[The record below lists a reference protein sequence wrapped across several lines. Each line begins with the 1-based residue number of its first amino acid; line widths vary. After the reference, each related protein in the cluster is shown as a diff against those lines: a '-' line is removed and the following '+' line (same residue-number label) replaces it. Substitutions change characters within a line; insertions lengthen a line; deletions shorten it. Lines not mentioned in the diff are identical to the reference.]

1 VKDILL
7 PVAHVFA
14 LVMMVFS
21 VTMLA
26 PLILAVWAL
35 DPALWSFVIS
45 AVATFV
51 LGALLWLATRRFR
64 RELKTRDGLMLVAL
78 TWVALPAVA
87 GFPLWHYLPI
97 NFTDAY
103 FEAASGLTTTGGTVL
118 SGLEYLPRSINL
130 WRHLLSWL
138 GGMGIIVLAVAVLPM
153 LGVGGMQIYRAE
165 MPGPMKDSKL
175 TPRIGQTAKLLW
187 AVYAGLTATCIVCL
201 RFAGM
206 QWFDAVCHGFSALS
220 LGGFSTYD
228 ASIGHF
234 NSLPIELVL
243 TVFQIL
249 AALNFATHYLAWT
262 QRGVRAYFRDAE
274 AKAVLG
280 VLVVSCVGIAFFLM
294 LKGTYPDFPSALR
307 ATTFNLVSSAT
318 DSGLH
323 TLDYSRWPIFAP
335 MWMMFLSCI
344 VASSGSTGGGIKMIR
359 TLVLAKQANRELNQL
374 VHPNMVQPP
383 QGGRD
388 GHRESRRV
396 CSARLRLFV
405 LHEHRH
411 PGIRTARERLGFLD
425 VAIRHHCLHQQRRA
439 GAGVSRSGQQ
449 LRNTERFSNL
459 GVLGRDVTW
468 TARSFHDIG
477 AIHPH
482 YLEKIGVLVDLEIHC

>member
-1 VKDILL
+1 MKDILL

-26 PLILAVWAL
+26 PLIMAVWQM

-51 LGALLWLATRRFR
+51 LGALLWLGTRSFK

-87 GFPLWHYLPI
+87 GFPLWSYLPI

-118 SGLEYLPRSINL
+118 SGLEFLPKSINL

-138 GGMGIIVLAVAVLPM
+138 GGMGIIVLAVAILPM

-187 AVYAGLTATCIVCL
+187 TVYAGLTVACIVCL

-206 QWFDAVCHGFSALS
+206 DWFDAVCHGFSALS

-234 NSLPIELVL
+234 NSLPIEMVL
-243 TVFQIL
+243 TLFTVL
-249 AALNFATHYLAWT
+249 AALNFATHYLAWS
-262 QRGVRAYFRDAE
+262 QRGVLAYFRDAE
-274 AKAVLG
+274 AKAILG
-280 VLVVSCVGIAFFLM
+280 VLAASCIGVALFLCW
-294 LKGTYPDFPSALR
+294 KGS
-307 ATTFNLVSSAT
+307 
-318 DSGLH
+318 
-323 TLDYSRWPIFAP
+323 YSRFPHSAALHHIQSGVDRHRQRSAYPGLFALADIRADVDDVP
-335 MWMMFLSCI
+335 KLHRRQFRIHRRRHQDDPHAGARQAGSPRTESAG
-344 VASSGSTGGGIKMIR
+344 ASEHG
-359 TLVLAKQANRELNQL
+359 AAA
-374 VHPNMVQPP
+374 
-383 QGGRD
+383 QGGRNHHCQP
-388 GHRESRRV
+388 GGIRRAGIRV
-396 CSARLRLFV
+396 PLF
-405 LHEHRH
+405 HEHRH
-411 PGIRTARERLGFLD
+411 ADFPAAGERPGFHDLLFG
-425 VAIRHHCLHQQRRA
+425 HHCLHQQCRA
-439 GAGVSRSGQQ
+439 GLGVGGPGQQ
-449 LRNTERFSNL
+449 LWGPE
-459 GVLGRDVTW
+459 
-468 TARSFHDIG
+468 
-477 AIHPH
+477 
-482 YLEKIGVLVDLEIHC
+482 

>member
-14 LVMMVFS
+14 MVMMVFA

-26 PLILAVWAL
+26 PLVMAVWQR

-45 AVATFV
+45 AAATFV
-51 LGALLWLATRRFR
+51 LGALLWLATRRFK

-103 FEAASGLTTTGGTVL
+103 FEATSGLTTTGGTVL

-138 GGMGIIVLAVAVLPM
+138 GGMGIIVLAVAILPM

-187 AVYAGLTATCIVCL
+187 AVYAGLTAACIVSL

-206 QWFDAVCHGFSALS
+206 NWFDAVCHGFSALA

-234 NSLPIELVL
+234 NSLSIEMVL
-243 TVFQIL
+243 TIFQIL
-249 AALNFATHYLAWT
+249 AALNFATHYLAWS

-274 AKAVLG
+274 AKAVVG
-280 VLVVSCVGIAFFLM
+280 VLVVSCVGIALFLYS
-294 LKGTYPDFPSALR
+294 KGTYPDFGTALR
-307 ATTFNLVSSAT
+307 HTTFNLVSIAT

-323 TLDYSRWPIFAP
+323 TQDFSRWPIFVP

-344 VASSGSTGGGIKMIR
+344 VASSGSTGGGVKMIR
-359 TLVLAKQANRELNQL
+359 TLVLAKQAHRELNML
-374 VHPNMVQPP
+374 VHPNMVRPLKV
-383 QGGRD
+383 GGTVIANRVVFAVLAFVFLYFMSIVTLVFVQLASGLD
-388 GHRESRRV
+388 FLTSLSSIIACINNAGPGLGLVGPGSNYGILSDFQTWV
-396 CSARLRLFV
+396 CS
-405 LHEHRH
+405 
-411 PGIRTARERLGFLD
+411 
-425 VAIRHHCLHQQRRA
+425 VAML
-439 GAGVSRSGQQ
+439 
-449 LRNTERFSNL
+449 
-459 GVLGRDVTW
+459 LGR
-468 TARSFHDIG
+468 
-477 AIHPH
+477 
-482 YLEKIGVLVDLEIHC
+482 LEVFTILVLFTPTLWRK

>member
-1 VKDILL
+1 MKDTLL
-7 PVAHVFA
+7 PVANVFA

-21 VTMLA
+21 ATMLA
-26 PLILAVWAL
+26 PLIMAVWQL
-35 DPALWSFVIS
+35 DAALWSFVMS

-51 LGALLWLATRRFR
+51 LGALLWLGTRQFK

-97 NFTDAY
+97 NFTAAY

-138 GGMGIIVLAVAVLPM
+138 GGMGIIVLAVAILPM

-187 AVYAGLTATCIVCL
+187 AVYAGLTAACIVAL
-201 RFAGM
+201 KLAGM
-206 QWFDAVCHGFSALS
+206 NWFDAVCHGFSALA

-234 NSLPIELVL
+234 NSLSIEMVL
-243 TVFQIL
+243 TLFEIL
-249 AALNFATHYLAWT
+249 AALNFATHFLAWS
-262 QRGVRAYFRDAE
+262 QRGVTAYFRDAE
-274 AKAVLG
+274 AKAILTVLG
-280 VLVVSCVGIAFFLM
+280 VSCLGAAIFLFV
-294 LKGTYPDFPSALR
+294 KGTYADFPTALR
-307 ATTFNLVSSAT
+307 NAIFNLVSIAT

-323 TLDYSRWPIFAP
+323 TQDYARWPIFVP

-359 TLVLAKQANRELNQL
+359 TLVLAKQAHRELNQL
-374 VHPNMVQPP
+374 VHPNMVRPLKV
-383 QGGRD
+383 GGAVIANRVVFAVLAFVFLYFMSIVTLIFVLLASGLD
-388 GHRESRRV
+388 FMTSLSAIVACINNAGPGLGLVGPGSNYGVLNNFQTWV
-396 CSARLRLFV
+396 CSAAML
-405 LHEHRH
+405 
-411 PGIRTARERLGFLD
+411 
-425 VAIRHHCLHQQRRA
+425 
-439 GAGVSRSGQQ
+439 
-449 LRNTERFSNL
+449 
-459 GVLGRDVTW
+459 LGR
-468 TARSFHDIG
+468 
-477 AIHPH
+477 
-482 YLEKIGVLVDLEIHC
+482 LEIFTILVLFTPTLWRK

>member
-14 LVMMVFS
+14 MVMMVFAM
-21 VTMLA
+21 TMLA
-26 PLILAVWAL
+26 PLIMAIWGL
-35 DPALWSFVIS
+35 DPALWSFILS
-45 AVATFV
+45 AVATFM
-51 LGALLWLATRRFR
+51 LGALLWLATRRFK

-78 TWVALPAVA
+78 TWIALPAVA
-87 GFPLWHYLPI
+87 GFPLWKYLPI

-138 GGMGIIVLAVAVLPM
+138 GGMGIIVLAVAILPM

-187 AVYAGLTATCIVCL
+187 TVYAGLTAACIVCL

-206 QWFDAVCHGFSALS
+206 DWFDAVCHGFSALA

-243 TVFQIL
+243 TIFQIL
-249 AALNFATHYLAWT
+249 AAMNFATHYLAWT
-262 QRGVRAYFRDAE
+262 QRGVLAYFRDAE

-280 VLVVSCVGIAFFLM
+280 VLTASCAGIALFLF
-294 LKGTYPDFPSALR
+294 LRGSFPDFPSALR
-307 ATTFNLVSSAT
+307 HSFFNVVSIAV

-323 TLDYSRWPIFAP
+323 TEDYSRWPIFAP

-359 TLVLAKQANRELNQL
+359 TLVLAKQAHRELNML
-374 VHPNMVQPP
+374 VHPNMIRPLKLGGTVIANRVVFAVLAFVFLYFMSIVSLIFVQLASGLDFLTSLSSILACINNAGPGLGLVGP
-383 QGGRD
+383 GGNYGILSD
-388 GHRESRRV
+388 FQTWV
-396 CSARLRLFV
+396 CSAAML
-405 LHEHRH
+405 
-411 PGIRTARERLGFLD
+411 
-425 VAIRHHCLHQQRRA
+425 
-439 GAGVSRSGQQ
+439 
-449 LRNTERFSNL
+449 
-459 GVLGRDVTW
+459 LGR
-468 TARSFHDIG
+468 
-477 AIHPH
+477 
-482 YLEKIGVLVDLEIHC
+482 LEIFTILVLFTPTLWKK

>member
-14 LVMMVFS
+14 LVMMVFA

-26 PLILAVWAL
+26 PLVMALWGL
-35 DPALWSFVIS
+35 DPALLSFVLS
-45 AVATFV
+45 AVAT
-51 LGALLWLATRRFR
+51 LAIGALLWFATRRFK
-64 RELKTRDGLMLVAL
+64 RELKTRDGLVLVAL

-87 GFPLWHYLPI
+87 GFPLWSYLPI

-118 SGLEYLPRSINL
+118 SGLEFLPKSINL
-130 WRHLLSWL
+130 WRHLLSWI
-138 GGMGIIVLAVAVLPM
+138 GGMGIIVLAVAILPM

-187 AVYAGLTATCIVCL
+187 AVYAGLTGACVLCL

-206 QWFDAVCHGFSALS
+206 NWFDAVCHGFSALS

-234 NSLPIELVL
+234 NSLPVEMVL
-243 TVFQIL
+243 TVFQVL
-249 AALNFATHYLAWT
+249 AALNFATHFLAFS

-274 AKAVLG
+274 AKAILG
-280 VLVVSCVGIAFFLM
+280 VLAVSCLGLAGFLFF
-294 LKGTYPDFPSALR
+294 KGTYPDFLTALR
-307 ATTFNLVSSAT
+307 HATFNVVSIAT

-323 TLDYSRWPIFAP
+323 TQDFSRWPTFVP
-335 MWMMFLSCI
+335 MSMMFLSCI

-359 TLVLAKQANRELNQL
+359 TLVLAKQAHRELKQL
-374 VHPNMVQPP
+374 VHPNMVRPLKVGGTVIANRVVFAVLAFVFLYFICAVTLIFVQLASGLDFLTALSAIVACINNAGPG
-383 QGGRD
+383 QGLVGPSSNYGVLSD
-388 GHRESRRV
+388 FQTWV
-396 CSARLRLFV
+396 CSAAML
-405 LHEHRH
+405 
-411 PGIRTARERLGFLD
+411 
-425 VAIRHHCLHQQRRA
+425 
-439 GAGVSRSGQQ
+439 
-449 LRNTERFSNL
+449 
-459 GVLGRDVTW
+459 LGR
-468 TARSFHDIG
+468 
-477 AIHPH
+477 
-482 YLEKIGVLVDLEIHC
+482 LEIFTLLVLFTPTLWRK

>member
-1 VKDILL
+1 MKDILL

-14 LVMMVFS
+14 MVMMVLS
-21 VTMLA
+21 ATMLA
-26 PLILAVWAL
+26 PLIMAAWQL
-35 DPALWSFVIS
+35 DPALWSFLVS
-45 AVATFV
+45 AAATFV

-64 RELKTRDGLMLVAL
+64 RELKTRDGLLLVAV

-87 GFPLWHYLPI
+87 GFPLWSYLPI

-118 SGLEYLPRSINL
+118 SGLEFLPHSINL

-138 GGMGIIVLAVAVLPM
+138 GGMGIIVLAVAILPM

-187 AVYAGLTATCIVCL
+187 AVYAGLTLLCIACL
-201 RFAGM
+201 KVAGM
-206 QWFDAVCHGFSALS
+206 GWFDAVCHGFSALA

-243 TVFQIL
+243 IVFQVL
-249 AALNFATHYLAWT
+249 AAMNFATHYLAWS

-274 AKAVLG
+274 AKAVIG
-280 VLVVSCVGIAFFLM
+280 VLVVSCLGMAVFLYV
-294 LKGTYPDFPSALR
+294 KGSYPDFLTALR
-307 ATTFNLVSSAT
+307 HATFNVVSVAT

-323 TLDYSRWPIFAP
+323 TQDYSRWPIFVP
-335 MWMMFLSCI
+335 MWMLFLSCI

-359 TLVLAKQANRELNQL
+359 TLVLAKQANRELKSL
-374 VHPNMVQPP
+374 VHPNLVLPLKV
-383 QGGRD
+383 GGAVIANRVVFAVLAFVFLYFMSLVALVLLMLATGLD
-388 GHRESRRV
+388 FMTSLSAILACINNAGPGLGLVGPGSNYGVLSDFQTWV
-396 CSARLRLFV
+396 CSAAML
-405 LHEHRH
+405 
-411 PGIRTARERLGFLD
+411 
-425 VAIRHHCLHQQRRA
+425 
-439 GAGVSRSGQQ
+439 
-449 LRNTERFSNL
+449 
-459 GVLGRDVTW
+459 LGR
-468 TARSFHDIG
+468 
-477 AIHPH
+477 
-482 YLEKIGVLVDLEIHC
+482 LEVFTILVLFTPTLWRK

>member
-1 VKDILL
+1 VKDTLL

-14 LVMMVFS
+14 MVMMVFA
-21 VTMLA
+21 VAMLA
-26 PLILAVWAL
+26 PLIMAIWEL

-45 AVATFV
+45 GFATFL

-78 TWVALPAVA
+78 TWVALPAMA
-87 GFPLWHYLPI
+87 GFPLWNFLPI
-97 NFTDAY
+97 DFTRAY

-118 SGLEYLPRSINL
+118 SGLEFLPRSINL
-130 WRHLLSWL
+130 WRCLLSWL
-138 GGMGIIVLAVAVLPM
+138 GGMGIIVLAVAIFPM

-187 AVYAGLTATCIVCL
+187 AVYAGLTAACILCL

-206 QWFDAVCHGFSALS
+206 SWFDAVCHGFSALS

-234 NSLPIELVL
+234 NSLRIELVL
-243 TVFQIL
+243 TAFQIL
-249 AALNFATHYLAWT
+249 AALNFATHYLAWS

-274 AKAVLG
+274 AKAILG
-280 VLVVSCVGIAFFLM
+280 VLAASCIGISLFLF
-294 LKGTYPDFPSALR
+294 LKGTYADFPTSLR
-307 ATTFNLVSSAT
+307 NTTFNLVSIAT

-323 TLDYSRWPIFAP
+323 TQDYSRWPIFAP

-359 TLVLAKQANRELNQL
+359 TLVLAKQAHRELDQL
-374 VHPNMVQPP
+374 VHPNMVRPLKV
-383 QGGRD
+383 GGAVIANRVVFAVLAFVFLYFMSLVTLIFVQLASGLD
-388 GHRESRRV
+388 FMTALSAMIACINNAGPGLGLVGPGSNYGVLTDFQTWV
-396 CSARLRLFV
+396 CSAAML
-405 LHEHRH
+405 
-411 PGIRTARERLGFLD
+411 
-425 VAIRHHCLHQQRRA
+425 
-439 GAGVSRSGQQ
+439 
-449 LRNTERFSNL
+449 
-459 GVLGRDVTW
+459 LGR
-468 TARSFHDIG
+468 
-477 AIHPH
+477 
-482 YLEKIGVLVDLEIHC
+482 LEVFTILVLFTPTLWRK

>member
-21 VTMLA
+21 ATMLA
-26 PLILAVWAL
+26 PLVMAVWEL

-45 AVATFV
+45 ALATFI
-51 LGALLWLATRRFR
+51 LGALLWLGTRRFK

-87 GFPLWHYLPI
+87 GFPLWRFLPI

-118 SGLEYLPRSINL
+118 SGLEFLPRSINL

-138 GGMGIIVLAVAVLPM
+138 GGMGIIVLAVAILPM

-187 AVYAGLTATCIVCL
+187 AVYAGLTAACIVCL

-206 QWFDAVCHGFSALS
+206 NWFDAVCHGFSALA

-228 ASIGHF
+228 DSIGHF

-243 TVFQIL
+243 TVFQLL
-249 AALNFATHYLAWT
+249 AALNFATHYLAWS
-262 QRGVRAYFRDAE
+262 QRGVMAYFRDAE
-274 AKAVLG
+274 AKAILTVLG
-280 VLVVSCVGIAFFLM
+280 CSCVGVALFLYFQ
-294 LKGTYPDFPSALR
+294 GSYSDFPTALR
-307 ATTFNLVSSAT
+307 HATFNLVSIAT

-323 TLDYSRWPIFAP
+323 TQDYARWPIFVP

-359 TLVLAKQANRELNQL
+359 TLVLAKQAHRELNQL
-374 VHPNMVQPP
+374 VHPNMVRPLKV
-383 QGGRD
+383 GGTVIANRVVFAVLAFVFLYFMSIVTLIFVLLASGLD
-388 GHRESRRV
+388 FMTSFSAIIACINNAGPGLGLVGPGANYGVLTDFQTWV
-396 CSARLRLFV
+396 CSAAML
-405 LHEHRH
+405 
-411 PGIRTARERLGFLD
+411 
-425 VAIRHHCLHQQRRA
+425 
-439 GAGVSRSGQQ
+439 
-449 LRNTERFSNL
+449 
-459 GVLGRDVTW
+459 LGR
-468 TARSFHDIG
+468 
-477 AIHPH
+477 
-482 YLEKIGVLVDLEIHC
+482 LEIFTILVLFTPTLWRK